1 MVAFVDDYV
10 PIVTN
15 TVVHNTFANEA
26 LDDGHIEQTGRCLS
40 ATADSTNRLCRYVQE
55 GRETLDPLV
64 EELPPMHEHQR
75 AGVALCDQPG
85 GNHRF
90 PEGCRCGQDTGLM
103 LQHRIGRELLLGSQ
117 LTVKRRLQRL
127 SIVTFVADDHANVQ
141 VRQDLT
147 NICQAAARETDV
159 MRIFLGAADDAW
171 LVVCWQPHRLRLVE
185 FWILECR
192 DTQQPVSQPR
202 RQSVPGD
209 VDLVA
214 EDELKRLREVTS
226 NRQLL
231 SAS

>member
-1 MVAFVDDYV
+1 
-10 PIVTN
+10 
-15 TVVHNTFANEA
+15 
-26 LDDGHIEQTGRCLS
+26 
-40 ATADSTNRLCRYVQE
+40 
-55 GRETLDPLV
+55 
-64 EELPPMHEHQR
+64 
-75 AGVALCDQPG
+75 
-85 GNHRF
+85 
-90 PEGCRCGQDTGLM
+90 M

-117 LTVKRRLQRL
+117 LTVKRRLQGL

-185 FWILECR
+185 LWILECR

-202 RQSVPGD
+202 RQSVLGD

-214 EDELKRLREVTS
+214 EDEFKRLRESPATGSSFRRRDGGAVHGAAS
-226 NRQLL
+226 SS
-231 SAS
+231 SATGRLTPRTRPCRSA